1 MPDYRVSLAVSD
13 GPLDLLLYLI
23 RHDEV
28 GGYCQVWWMGIPSQ
42 TPILSG

>member
-28 GGYCQVWWMGIPSQ
+28 GDTVKFGGWAS
-42 TPILSG
+42 LHRLRS